1 MIHWKIIGRIAA
13 VSFLSLAAV
22 AVLVGI
28 FRRNRSGWTEWERK
42 VITRSDSLLYV
53 TVLPED
59 SLILRTPSKDVTPQ
73 MLRSALLKRLTAKML
88 HTVRHPSQDGVG
100 IAAPQVGVDIRA
112 IVIDCQD
119 DHGLIELINPVI
131 TFREGSE
138 VDTEG
143 CLSVPNIFGEV
154 ERAARV
160 KVEFLNRRGKKQH
173 LTATGLLARC
183 IQHECDHLE
192 GIII

>member
-1 MIHWKIIGRIAA
+1 M
-13 VSFLSLAAV
+13 
-22 AVLVGI
+22 
-28 FRRNRSGWTEWERK
+28 
-42 VITRSDSLLYV
+42 
-53 TVLPED
+53 
-59 SLILRTPSKDVTPQ
+59 
-73 MLRSALLKRLTAKML
+73 ALLD
-88 HTVRHPSQDGVG
+88 VRKAGDPVLKEVCKPVEKIDKNLKKLLDDMADTMYENDGVG

-119 DHGLIELINPVI
+119 DHGPIELINPVI

-192 GIII
+192 GQLFIDIAQSIHRGKDD